1 MERALELAHKVDT
14 VIFDKTGTIT
24 EGKPTVTDI
33 ITTNDI
39 DERYL
44 IQLAVS
50 WKKFRTSAL
59 WEAIVKYGEE
69 NNIEFKKVEDLK
81 LYQDMVWVTIDSK
94 VILLGN
100 KKLMNDKI

>member
-1 MERALELAHKVDT
+1 MVGTGKGAENGILIKSGEALELAHKVDT

-50 WKKFRTSAL
+50 AEK
-59 WEAIVKYGEE
+59 IQ
-69 NNIEFKKVEDLK
+69 NIRLEK
-81 LYQDMVWVTIDSK
+81 L
-94 VILLGN
+94 
-100 KKLMNDKI
+100 

>member
-1 MERALELAHKVDT
+1 MIRQVHNRR
-14 VIFDKTGTIT
+14 
-24 EGKPTVTDI
+24 KPTVTDI

-50 WKKFRTSAL
+50 AEKNSEHPL
-59 WEAIVKYGEE
+59 GEAIVKYGEE

-81 LYQDMVWVTIDSK
+81 LYQDMV
-94 VILLGN
+94 
-100 KKLMNDKI
+100 

>member
-1 MERALELAHKVDT
+1 MEILIKGGEALELAHKVDT
-14 VIFDKTGTIT
+14 VVFDKTGTIT

-50 WKKFRTSAL
+50 AEKNSEHPLRRSYSKIRQKK
-59 WEAIVKYGEE
+59 I
-69 NNIEFKKVEDLK
+69 
-81 LYQDMVWVTIDSK
+81 
-94 VILLGN
+94 ILNLR
-100 KKLMNDKI
+100 K